1 MHSLNELKL
10 AVIGLGYVGLPLAV
24 EFSKHRPVVGFDI
37 NGARISALREGRD
50 ITLEV
55 CNEELAAATGMTF
68 TSDAQELNACN
79 VYIATVPTPIDDYKR
94 PDLGPLIGASETIGS
109 VLKKNDVVIYEST
122 VYPGATEEECVP
134 VLERVSGLKFNVDFF
149 VGYSPERIN
158 PGDKRTA

>member
-50 ITLEV
+50 VTLEV

-94 PDLGPLIGASETIGS
+94 PDLRP
-109 VLKKNDVVIYEST
+109 
-122 VYPGATEEECVP
+122 
-134 VLERVSGLKFNVDFF
+134 
-149 VGYSPERIN
+149 
-158 PGDKRTA
+158 